1 MSTFARVIRRKVGDK
16 SKKNYRDMQDRA
28 PRVAIFGNIYQ
39 SEKSSCAEFILHKL
53 KAEGFEPHIE
63 AQFSEFLQRE
73 ARLDVSDVPTFTHIE
88 ELDATFAVS
97 MGGDGTFLRTAAE
110 VRDSEVPILGVN
122 TGHMGFLADVA
133 SAEISEAIALL
144 KAGNYK
150 VDERSL
156 IKVDTDAPL
165 GGYPYALNEVALL
178 KYDNS
183 SLISVATF
191 VGGELLANYVAD
203 GLIICTPTGSTGY
216 SISVGGPIIVPASHS
231 LCISA
236 VAPHSLS
243 VRPVI
248 VTDDVEIELHVKS
261 RSQKFLIAIDGR
273 SEVLDEGVVVRL
285 RRADHTIRVLK
296 VCRPQF
302 FDTLRDKMQ
311 WGADQRLR

>member
-1 MSTFARVIRRKVGDK
+1 MRRKVGDK
-16 SKKNYRDMQDRA
+16 SKNNYRNMQDRA
-28 PRVAIFGNIYQ
+28 RRVAVFGNIYQ
-39 SEKSSCAEFILHKL
+39 SEKSSSAEFLL
-53 KAEGFEPHIE
+53 RELQDNGFEPHLE
-63 AQFSEFLQRE
+63 EQFSGFLRSE
-73 ARLDVSDVPTFTHIE
+73 ARLDVSGLPRFSRIE
-88 ELDATFAVS
+88 ELDAAFAVS

-110 VRDSEVPILGVN
+110 VRDSNVPILGVN
-122 TGHMGFLADVA
+122 TGHMGFLADVS
-133 SAEISEAIALL
+133 SAEISEAIASL

-150 VDERSL
+150 IDERSL
-156 IKVDTDAPL
+156 IRVETDAAAL
-165 GGYPYALNEVALL
+165 AGYPYALNEVALL

-183 SLISVATF
+183 SLISVATH
-191 VGGELLANYVAD
+191 VGDELLANYVAD

-216 SISVGGPIIVPASHS
+216 SMSVGGPIIVPASHS

-261 RSQKFLIAIDGR
+261 RSKKFLIAIDGR
-273 SEVLDEGVVVRL
+273 SEVLDEGIVVRL
-285 RRADHTIRVLK
+285 RRAAHTIRVLK
-296 VCRPQF
+296 VCRQQF